1 MSRALQIKDYPEYYV
16 TDNGDVYSRNYRNT
30 GRIKKMTPVKR
41 PDGYLRIMLKGKG
54 YYVHCLV
61 AETFIPNPDNK
72 SQVNHKNGDKT
83 DNRVENLEWCTRSE
97 NVRHAYDVLHRR
109 APYQGKL
116 GKKDPKAR
124 IVQQIDKSGNI
135 VAEYYGIGEAER
147 QTGFS
152 KSGISKCCLGI
163 RDTSRGFVWRYKK
176 RLAKKYDM

>member
-1 MSRALQIKDYPEYYV
+1 MSRALQIKDLPEYYV
-16 TDNGDVYSRNYRNT
+16 TDTGDVYSRNYRNT

-61 AETFIPNPDNK
+61 AEAFIPNPDNK

-83 DNRVENLEWCTRSE
+83 DNRAENLEWCTRSE
-97 NVRHAYDVLHRR
+97 NVRHAYDVLHRK

-124 IVQQIDKSGNI
+124 IVQQIDKHGNI
-135 VAEYYGIGEAER
+135 IAEYYGIGEVER
-147 QTGFS
+147 
-152 KSGISKCCLGI
+152 KLKISRSNISECCLGK
-163 RDTSRGFVWRYKK
+163 RKTARGFEWKYKK
-176 RLAKKYDM
+176 RLAKKYDV